1 MRSHLEDHELAAAL
15 AGDELEATAAEHL
28 QACVACR
35 RELDELRRMVASRR
49 EQQAVAEPDW
59 DSQHRRIMD
68 RLQPPAAA
76 VSPSRRRWLRP
87 LLAAAATLILAVGL
101 RTVWWPAPVAE
112 QPLEPDFQVEQ
123 ILAEVEAVLD
133 DESLPGFEAIDP
145 GLDDPEGLFENG
157 AS

>member
-1 MRSHLEDHELAAAL
+1 MRSHLEDHELAAAR
-15 AGDELEATAAEHL
+15 AGDELAAPAAEHL
-28 QACVACR
+28 QGCVACR
-35 RELDELRRMVASRR
+35 RELDELTRMVASRR
-49 EQQAVAEPDW
+49 EQQAVTEPDW
-59 DSQHRRIMD
+59 DEQHRRIMD
-68 RLQPPAAA
+68 RLRPPAAA
-76 VSPSRRRWLRP
+76 VSGSRRRWLKP

-101 RTVWWPAPVAE
+101 RSMWLSPEAPE
-112 QPLEPDFQVEQ
+112 LPIENDLQIEQ

>member
-1 MRSHLEDHELAAAL
+1 MRSHLEDQELAAAL
-15 AGDELEATAAEHL
+15 AGDELEAPAAEHL
-28 QACVACR
+28 QGCVTCR
-35 RELDELRRMVASRR
+35 RELDELMRMVAATRA
-49 EQQAVAEPDW
+49 EQASTEPDW
-59 DSQHRRIMD
+59 DEQHRRVMD

-76 VSPSRRRWLRP
+76 VSGSRRRWLRP
-87 LLAAAATLILAVGL
+87 LITAAATLILAVGL
-101 RTVWWPAPVAE
+101 RTIWWPAPVAE
-112 QPLEPDFQVEQ
+112 PPLEPDFQVEQ

>member
-1 MRSHLEDHELAAAL
+1 MRSHLEDYELAAAL

-35 RELDELRRMVASRR
+35 RELDELTRMVASRQA
-49 EQQAVAEPDW
+49 EQVTEEPDW
-59 DSQHRRIMD
+59 DEQHRRVMA
-68 RLQPPAAA
+68 RLQAPAATA
-76 VSPSRRRWLRP
+76 SGSRRRWLRP
-87 LLAAAATLILAVGL
+87 LLAAAATLLLAVGL
-101 RTVWWPAPVAE
+101 RSMWLPAPAVE
-112 QPLEPDFQVEQ
+112 PPLDPDFQVEQ
-123 ILAEVEAVLD
+123 ILADVEAVLD